1 MKKVFLIGK
10 FNEFFKEMNEFL
22 SGHFNVQ
29 VCVDNIVLIKEMV
42 ELFKPDIIII
52 SLVEM
57 EQQKI
62 SIFNRLKEAYSHLP
76 MLCVGT
82 EDGMKRF
89 SMVLDKGTFKT
100 LSTPINND
108 NLLEQIFE
116 LLNIDYDVES
126 KILKGPDRTRK
137 CILLVD
143 DSPMQLRILNELLKK
158 EYDVQMATSGPKALT
173 LLGQRLPDF
182 IFLDY
187 DMPEC
192 DGRMTLQMIR
202 EIEEAKDIP
211 VVFLTGLNDGK
222 HIRAVLD
229 LHPDGYLLKPANS
242 KMLNAALEKYLKK
255 EDGEQ

>member
-158 EYDVQMATSGPKALT
+158 EYDVQMATSGMKALT
-173 LLGQRLPDF
+173 LIGKKKPDI

-187 DMPEC
+187 EMPMC
-192 DGRMTLQMIR
+192 DGKMTMEMIR
-202 EIEEAKDIP
+202 EVEEAKDIP
-211 VVFLTGLNDGK
+211 IVFLTGVRDK
-222 HIRAVLD
+222 EHIEAVLR
-229 LHPDGYLLKPANS
+229 LKPAGYLLKPAS
-242 KMLNAALEKYLKK
+242 VDMIFSCIYQILGI
-255 EDGEQ
+255 D

>member
-10 FNEFFKEMNEFL
+10 FNEFFREMNEFL

-29 VCVDNIVLIKEMV
+29 VCVDNANLIKEMIV
-42 ELFKPDIIII
+42 LFKPDIIVI

-62 SIFNRLKEAYSHLP
+62 SLFNRLKETYSHIP

-100 LSTPINND
+100 LSTPISND
-108 NLLEQIFE
+108 SLLEQMYE
-116 LLNIDYDVES
+116 LLHIDYDVES
-126 KILKGPDRTRK
+126 KIEKTTDSDRK

-143 DSPMQLRILNELLKK
+143 DSPMQLRVLNELLKK
-158 EYDVQMATSGPKALT
+158 NYDVMMATSGPKALT
-173 LLGQRLPDF
+173 LLGQRLPDL

-202 EIEEAKDIP
+202 EIEEAKEIP
-211 VVFLTGLNDGK
+211 VVFLTGINDGK

-242 KMLNAALEKYLKK
+242 KMLNEALNKYLK
-255 EDGEQ
+255 

>member
-10 FNEFFKEMNEFL
+10 FNTFFKEMNEFL

-29 VCVDNIVLIKEMV
+29 VCVDNIVLIKEMY
-42 ELFKPDIIII
+42 ELYKPDIIII

-62 SIFNRLKEAYSHLP
+62 SIFNRLKEAYSHVP

-89 SMVLDKGTFKT
+89 SMVLDQGTFKT

-108 NLLEQIFE
+108 KLLEQIFE
-116 LLNIDYDVES
+116 LLHIDYEVDS
-126 KILKGPDRTRK
+126 KILKGPDSKRK

-158 EYDVQMATSGPKALT
+158 DYDIQMATSGPKALT
-173 LLGQRLPDF
+173 LIGQRLPDL

-242 KMLNAALEKYLKK
+242 KMLNAALQKYLKK
-255 EDGEQ
+255 EDDEQ

>member
-1 MKKVFLIGK
+1 MKKVFLIGR
-10 FNEFFKEMNEFL
+10 FNTFFKEMNDFL

-29 VCVDNIVLIKEMV
+29 VCVDNITLIEEM
-42 ELFKPDIIII
+42 LDLYKPDIIII
-52 SLVEM
+52 SMKEM

-62 SIFNRLKEAYSHLP
+62 TIFSRLKEVNSVVP

-82 EDGMKRF
+82 EDSMRRF
-89 SMVLDKGTFKT
+89 DTVLEKGRFHTLLTPTDNDK
-100 LSTPINND
+100 
-108 NLLEQIFE
+108 LLERIFE
-116 LLNIDYDVES
+116 LLHIDYEVNS
-126 KILKGPDRTRK
+126 KILNHPDSNRK

-143 DSPMQLRILNELLKK
+143 DSPMQLRVLNELLKK
-158 EYDVQMATSGPKALT
+158 DYDVQMATSSAKALT
-173 LLGQRLPDF
+173 LIGQRLPDL

-242 KMLNAALEKYLKK
+242 KMLDEALKKYLK
-255 EDGEQ
+255 

>member
-10 FNEFFKEMNEFL
+10 FNGFFKELNEFL
-22 SGHFNVQ
+22 SGYFNVQ
-29 VCVDNIVLIKEMV
+29 VCVDNASLIRGMLE
-42 ELFKPDIIII
+42 FYKPDIIII
-52 SLVEM
+52 SLMEM
-57 EQQKI
+57 DQQKI
-62 SIFNRLKEAYSHLP
+62 SIFNGLKETYSNVP

-100 LSTPINND
+100 LSTPINNEK
-108 NLLEQIFE
+108 LLEQIYE
-116 LLNIDYDVES
+116 LLHIDYEVES
-126 KILKGPDRTRK
+126 KIEKGSDSDRK

-143 DSPMQLRILNELLKK
+143 DSPMQLRVLNELLKK
-158 EYDVQMATSGPKALT
+158 DYDVMMATSGPKALT
-173 LLGQRLPDF
+173 LLGQRLPDL

-242 KMLNAALEKYLKK
+242 KMLNAALQKYLK
-255 EDGEQ
+255 